1 MKHCAAI
8 HHGPSSF
15 GTARHFA
22 PLSCRYTMALVV
34 RCRYLDGTFA
44 AGRTASIKGSSTA
57 HCASVSIQLT
67 LSKGGTMHPQEK
79 SSGAN
84 RP

>member
-1 MKHCAAI
+1 
-8 HHGPSSF
+8 
-15 GTARHFA
+15 
-22 PLSCRYTMALVV
+22 MALIV
-34 RCRYLDGTFA
+34 RRKCWGGTL
-44 AGRTASIKGSSTA
+44 AGERTASIKGSSNA

-67 LSKGGTMHPQEK
+67 LPKGRTMHRHAK